1 MNEDQMKI
9 DPVILERIV
18 ILIEKYTV
26 EQKAILSKLTS
37 DMKNLSQDRDD
48 KKTFGEMFEYL
59 KGTNSKSIEMLE
71 SIRVNYKKFYES
83 EILNIKKT
91 LASLK
96 V

>member
-18 ILIEKYTV
+18 VLIDKYAV

-37 DMKNLSQDRDD
+37 DMKNLSHDWDD
-48 KKTFGEMFEYL
+48 KKTFEEMFEYL
-59 KGTNSKSIEMLE
+59 KSTNSKSIEMIE

>member
-37 DMKNLSQDRDD
+37 DMKNLSQNRDD

-59 KGTNSKSIEMLE
+59 KSTNSKSIEMLE

>member
-1 MNEDQMKI
+1 MT
-9 DPVILERIV
+9 RI
-18 ILIEKYTV
+18 
-26 EQKAILSKLTS
+26 
-37 DMKNLSQDRDD
+37 NLPLNH
-48 KKTFGEMFEYL
+48 KTFGEMFEYL
-59 KGTNSKSIEMLE
+59 KSTNSKSIEMLE